1 MLELRDIVFSV
12 RDLVILDRI
21 SFATPPG
28 HFMAIVGPSGCG
40 KSTLLKLVAGIV
52 EETEGSFHWF
62 GRNLAE
68 EGDLEP
74 SELGYVPQFS
84 IASDHLTVEEN
95 VENAVQLRVAT
106 NGRSHMHQLADRIL
120 LESGLDEIRERR
132 VSVLSGGQRRRL
144 GLALE
149 LASDPQLLL
158 CDEVTSGLDPRS
170 EHEIALLLH
179 KLSRIGSRMV
189 LNVTH
194 SLSHLELY
202 DSILVL
208 YEGRLVYHGPPRT
221 LQHYFSVADTED
233 IYPQLTTRDSEAWR
247 QSWEKRRESYYEKIG
262 VPEARAELE
271 RQQTAAAQRDEEHT
285 AFAGREDDLDSAV
298 QDDADGQTEPSSER
312 RRLPGPF
319 SQMSVL
325 LERRWKTFLRDRTQL
340 LLHLAILVGFP
351 ILVVLFTPHLFD
363 SSQPAGV
370 PEMPKQT
377 ISSQI
382 PSMQDVEKQAETVQ
396 EQVRIGGLISGMIM
410 FQVVLLCLIGS
421 NNAAR
426 EIVSERRAF
435 EKEKLAGL
443 RTSSYLGSKILF
455 LGVLVAIQALWMTFF
470 VQYFASLPGDI
481 VTRALLLLLVNGA
494 MTAVC
499 LGISALMRSPEQASL
514 LCIYLVGFQLPL
526 SGAVLALPEVIG
538 RITRPFIAA
547 YWSWA
552 GQLRSMTDTPHY
564 VGIKAASPT
573 ELADVHL
580 GCYVLAAHLIIGC
593 AAAYIGCRRHLW
605 D

>member
-1 MLELRDIVFSV
+1 MLELRDIVFTV
-12 RDLVILDRI
+12 RDQLLLDRI
-21 SFATPPG
+21 SFATPTG
-28 HFMAIVGPSGCG
+28 HFMAVVGPSGCG
-40 KSTLLKLVAGIV
+40 KSTLLKLIAGIV
-52 EETEGSFHWF
+52 EESEGSFHWF

-68 EGDLEP
+68 DGDLEP

-95 VENAVQLRVAT
+95 VENAVQLRIAT
-106 NGRSHMHQLADRIL
+106 NGRGHMHNLADRIL

-132 VSVLSGGQRRRL
+132 VAVLSGGQRRRL

-170 EHEIALLLH
+170 EHEIVLLLH
-179 KLSRIGSRMV
+179 KLSRSGRRVV

-233 IYPQLTTRDSEAWR
+233 IYPQLTTRDVEGWR
-247 QSWEKRRESYYEKIG
+247 QSWEKRRDSYYEKIG
-262 VPEARAELE
+262 IPDARAELE
-271 RQQTAAAQRDEEHT
+271 QQRAEAALREEPQS
-285 AFAGREDDLDSAV
+285 ALAGREGDPDSAF
-298 QDDADGQTEPSSER
+298 ADEPAAETARYGER

-319 SQMSVL
+319 TQMSVL

-340 LLHLAILVGFP
+340 LLHLAILAGFP
-351 ILVVLFTPHLFD
+351 ILVVLFTPNLFD
-363 SSQPAGV
+363 SSEPAGI

-396 EQVRIGGLISGMIM
+396 EQLGIGGLISGMIM

-426 EIVSERRAF
+426 EIASERRAF

-443 RTSSYLGSKILF
+443 RTLSYLASKVLF

-470 VQYFASLPGDI
+470 VQYFANLPGDI
-481 VTRALLLLLVNGA
+481 VTRAVLLLLVNGA

-526 SGAVLALPEVIG
+526 SGAVLALPDVIG
-538 RITRPFIAA
+538 RITRPFISA

-573 ELADVHL
+573 ELAEVHL
-580 GCYVLAAHLIIGC
+580 CCYVLAVHLVIGC
-593 AAAYIGCRRHLW
+593 AVAYIGCRRHLW